1 MTDLEKLKCIKI
13 AVTLGVLCLIFQQG
27 WCVYEAYTKNISLEG
42 PIGLAISGLITLYF
56 YLIYKI
62 WK

>member
-27 WCVYEAYTKNISLEG
+27 WCVYEAYTKNIRSKDRLDW
-42 PIGLAISGLITLYF
+42 LYQD
-56 YLIYKI
+56 
-62 WK
+62 